1 MFRIEGAVEAVFTV
15 LAVKHQHC
23 PPTVN
28 LTRHTVDQSLLEHT
42 KALTLLMME
51 EHPDHQKVPG
61 VPMRVRAAMT
71 NSFGFGGTNAAL
83 LFSEATQP

>member
-1 MFRIEGAVEAVFTV
+1 MFTV
-15 LAVKHQHC
+15 LAVRHQRC

-42 KALTLLMME
+42 KGLTLLMAGE
-51 EHPDHQKVPG
+51 DHDNQKVAG
-61 VPMRVRAAMT
+61 LPMRVGAAMT

-83 LFSEATQP
+83 LFSEAPRPRHAIYAAS